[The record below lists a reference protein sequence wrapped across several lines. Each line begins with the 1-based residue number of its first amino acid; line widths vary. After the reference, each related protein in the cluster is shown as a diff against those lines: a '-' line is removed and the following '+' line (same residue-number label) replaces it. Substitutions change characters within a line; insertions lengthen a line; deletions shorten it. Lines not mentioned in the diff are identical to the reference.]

1 MSSTTSMGKVPDS
14 SDLLTLERRE
24 GAEAQA
30 AEIRHLSKP
39 FWATV
44 MIGAASLMAF
54 VTFLAQ
60 SLDRNS
66 IQASEQVF
74 TAVLGDRA
82 ERLSD
87 ITLEYGYWDV
97 SAENLVDELNMSWV
111 EKTFVNYMQEELQI
125 EGVHLVDGSGQPKLH
140 VVEGQIAEADLLS
153 RYGRAVNVLIEEAR
167 KGPSNVSPVPV
178 TGIVGDLSGLY
189 LASAV
194 LMTTYTSSDVDI
206 TTDHVLVFAQPV
218 NEMTLSVLADK
229 YKLPNLHL
237 SSQPPAFW
245 QSALP
250 IETRDNTVLGYF
262 VWNPKLPGSS
272 LLPLLAF
279 GVLVVY
285 LSMYLSARMFF
296 QRATETVKALEEAK
310 FQADKAKELLSNQA
324 RSDPLTGLGNRR
336 YLDEKISEL
345 QNVNAREGH
354 ALLYVDLDHFKK
366 INDTFG
372 HDAGDKVLR
381 HVAVVLRALA
391 NSGEEVARLGGDE
404 FVIVIGNAH
413 RERVLSV
420 GRTILE
426 HLGEPL
432 DLEGAVCSFGASV
445 GIAFSDNPS
454 ELLRQADVALYSAKR
469 QGRGQMAVYSAEMLT
484 LNQHPIRTSA

>member
-1 MSSTTSMGKVPDS
+1 MSSTTSIGKAPENNV
-14 SDLLTLERRE
+14 LLSPERRE

-44 MIGAASLMAF
+44 VIGAASLMVF

-60 SLDRNS
+60 SLDQNS
-66 IQASEQVF
+66 IEASEQVF
-74 TAVLGDRA
+74 TAVLEDRA

-97 SAENLVDELNMSWV
+97 SVENLVDELNMSWV
-111 EKTFVNYMQEELQI
+111 EKTFVDYMQEELQI
-125 EGVHLVDGSGQPKLH
+125 EGVHLLDGSGLSKLH
-140 VVEGQIAEADLLS
+140 VVEGLIAKADLLS
-153 RYGRAVNVLIEEAR
+153 RYGQSVTGLIEEAR
-167 KGPSNVSPVPV
+167 KSPHDAPPVPA
-178 TGIVGDLSGLY
+178 TGFVGGLSGLY

-194 LMTTYTSSDVDI
+194 VLTTYTASDVDI

-218 NEMTLSVLADK
+218 NDTTLSLLADK
-229 YKLPNLHL
+229 YQLPNLHL

-250 IETRDNTVLGYF
+250 IETRDNHNLGYF
-262 VWNPKLPGSS
+262 VWNPKLPGFS

-279 GVLVVY
+279 GLLVVY
-285 LSMYLSARMFF
+285 LSMYLSARLFF

-336 YLDEKISEL
+336 YLDEKITEL
-345 QNVNAREGH
+345 QNVDARESH

-372 HDAGDKVLR
+372 HDTGDKVLR
-381 HVAVVLRALA
+381 HVAEALRALA
-391 NSGEEVARLGGDE
+391 NSDEGVARLGGDE
-404 FVIVIGNAH
+404 FVIVFGNAH
-413 RERVLSV
+413 HDRVLSA
-420 GRTILE
+420 GRAIIE

-432 DLEGAVCSFGASV
+432 DLEGTVCSFGASV

-469 QGRGQMAVYSAEMLT
+469 QGRGQMAVYSAEL
-484 LNQHPIRTSA
+484 LAFDEQPIKTSA